1 MRLPRGVNVRLLLP
15 HRIRSIG
22 AALLLTVRR
31 FEPAPPVPTGPAYAM
46 GLVASGAFSFLLYC
60 LIARTHVD
68 DAFIFYRVVEM
79 VLRGHGP
86 AINPGE
92 HHLGITSALWTYLLA
107 LLKLLTGAEMMP
119 LAKALSAA
127 LVTGAGLLCAWAL
140 RRQLGVLSLALPIAI
155 ASTPR
160 LVELVGMETA
170 LVTLL
175 LVLAGHLFETRRD
188 PAWIGLVCAA
198 LYLARPDGAMAV
210 PIFFA
215 DVLRREGPRGMLA
228 FLKRFA
234 PAALIPVLLWHGY
247 LFAEM
252 GVLLPAT
259 LRAKMSQPG
268 MGWTAFGPA
277 IRGFV
282 QFALAPVPGGAIF
295 LVPGL
300 LMLQRSRF
308 MAFLLAFTALR
319 VGAYAYVIKPAAY
332 PWYFYDLD
340 LVLRLVSAAG
350 FLGVLH
356 AAVTLARKGSDRL
369 ALAPGAKCLV
379 SRATVVAA
387 LVAALVGTSYVAR
400 PKQDLLWKR
409 TPGAPIASGAL
420 LEMLRERVAWRVL
433 EPDWEWWVS
442 YSKVSEWLRTHEPD
456 GGKESVVVMELGVL
470 GYLNSHLIVHDTM
483 GLATP
488 GIRREELNHYERL
501 SARLMPKYIVSS
513 FEDRGEEWSFPG
525 QDGQMMRYRRVFA
538 GAPQGLWKGV
548 LYQRIDPGG

>member
-1 MRLPRGVNVRLLLP
+1 
-15 HRIRSIG
+15 
-22 AALLLTVRR
+22 
-31 FEPAPPVPTGPAYAM
+31 M

-60 LIARTHVD
+60 LIARTQVD

-79 VLRGHGP
+79 VLGGHGP

-92 HHLGITSALWTYLLA
+92 NHLGITSALWTYLLA

-160 LVELVGMETA
+160 LVQLVGMETA

-175 LVLAGHLFETRRD
+175 LVLAGYLFETRRD
-188 PAWIGLVCAA
+188 PAWIGLGCAA

-210 PIFFA
+210 AIFFA
-215 DVLRREGPRGMLA
+215 DVLRREGARGVLA

-252 GVLLPAT
+252 GVLVPAT

-268 MGWTAFGPA
+268 MGWTAFAPA

-282 QFALAPVPGGAIF
+282 QFALEPVPGGAIL

-308 MAFLLAFTALR
+308 TAFLLAFTALR
-319 VGAYAYVIKPAAY
+319 MGAYAYVIKPAAY

-356 AAVTLARKGSDRL
+356 AAVALARSRSDRL
-369 ALAPGAKCLV
+369 ALAPGAKRLV
-379 SRATVVAA
+379 SRATVAAA
-387 LVAALVGTSYVAR
+387 LVAALVGTSYVVR
-400 PKQDLLWKR
+400 PAQDLLWKR
-409 TPGAPIASGAL
+409 VPGASVESGAL
-420 LEMLRERVAWRVL
+420 LVMLREQEAWRVL

-442 YSKVSEWLRTHEPD
+442 YSKVSEWLRAHEPA
-456 GGKESVVVMELGVL
+456 GGKELLVMELGVL

-488 GIRREELNHYERL
+488 GIQRDELNDYERL
-501 SARLMPKYIVSS
+501 SARLMPNYIVSS
-513 FEDRGEEWSFPG
+513 FEDQGEEWSFPG
-525 QDGQMMRYRRVFA
+525 QDGQTMRYRRVFA
-538 GAPQGLWKGV
+538 GAPQGFWKGV